1 MTSMPPPRPLPPE
14 PEPGWRDYL
23 PRPKVTAAALTVLVA
38 FGLLTF
44 GRLLGIDLLEDLD
57 VGDLL
62 ALLAGGGVAVTA
74 AYAKDDS

>member
-38 FGLLTF
+38 FGLLTV
-44 GRLLGIDLLEDLD
+44 GRLLGIELLEDLD

-62 ALLAGGGVAVTA
+62 SLLAGGGLAAVS
-74 AYAKDDS
+74 AYAKSD